1 VSVGCHRNMRETMI
15 EFVVISIVTVFA
27 VLFYIGARYERK
39 HSAKP
44 GARSHNHALAP
55 LVAVSLALVGA
66 VALWRYRAL
75 ARARR

>member
-1 VSVGCHRNMRETMI
+1 MSVGCHRNMRETMI

-66 VALWRYRAL
+66 VALWRHRAL